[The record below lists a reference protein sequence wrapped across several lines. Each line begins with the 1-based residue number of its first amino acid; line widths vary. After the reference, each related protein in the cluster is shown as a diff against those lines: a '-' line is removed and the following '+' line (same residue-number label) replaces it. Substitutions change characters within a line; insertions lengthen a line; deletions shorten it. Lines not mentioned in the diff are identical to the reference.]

1 MALYA
6 QLALCELHKWHCM
19 DNWPCLHK
27 WHCIDCS
34 VCIDHLL
41 DGIVYS
47 NSMAWVAQIVTMNY
61 QIVNYL
67 CLLSDMGTKYSQ
79 LPLFACRYGDQI
91 GTLIGIANY
100 VPEMVLV
107 EEADNSNEV

>member
-1 MALYA
+1 
-6 QLALCELHKWHCM
+6 
-19 DNWPCLHK
+19 
-27 WHCIDCS
+27 
-34 VCIDHLL
+34 
-41 DGIVYS
+41 
-47 NSMAWVAQIVTMNY
+47 MAWVAQIVTMNY